1 MTIEVC
7 STAEAAGRRAAA
19 IVAGQLRRTP
29 RLVLGLPTGRTS
41 EAIYDELARLHA
53 RGRADFS
60 KAHTINL
67 DEFIGL
73 QAGDPRSFRAFMQAR
88 LFERVNLRRGHTHF
102 LNGRARDLERE
113 CRRFDR
119 LIAGLGGIDL
129 LLLGLGENGH
139 IGFNEPAGAL
149 CAVTHRARL
158 ATVTRRANAD
168 RFGGR
173 IAAVPRE
180 ALTMGMAAI
189 LGARAIVL
197 VATGRSKARAV
208 HAMVAGKITTAQP
221 ASFLQLHPNVRVI
234 VDDKSWGQV
243 LDRSLGRPSQPRLRS
258 KT

>member
-1 MTIEVC
+1 MTIQVC
-7 STAEAAGRRAAA
+7 STAQAASRAAA
-19 IVAGQLRRTP
+19 AIIAGRLRRTP

-41 EAIYDELARLHA
+41 EGIYDELVRLHTA
-53 RGRADFS
+53 GRADFS

-67 DEFIGL
+67 DEFVGL
-73 QAGDPRSFRAFMQAR
+73 AAGDPRSFRDFMDAR
-88 LFERVNLRRGHTHF
+88 LFTRVNLPRAHVHF
-102 LNGRARDLERE
+102 LNGRAGDLHRE
-113 CRRFDR
+113 CQQFDR
-119 LIAGLGGIDL
+119 LIAALGGIDL

-139 IGFNEPAGAL
+139 VGFNEPAAAL
-149 CAVTHRARL
+149 SAATHRARL
-158 ATVTRRANAD
+158 TSVTRRANAE

-208 HAMVAGKITTAQP
+208 RAMVAGGITTAQP
-221 ASFLQLHPNVRVI
+221 ASFLQLHPDVRVI
-234 VDDKSWGQV
+234 VDKTSWGQV
-243 LDRSLGRPSQPRLRS
+243 LDRSISPNLLPMLRS